1 MVNPYKLT
9 DGRKLALIQ
18 GYVIDAKDRGDVN
31 MLLFKKDTQDPSSKL
46 ISVAAWAL
54 AEGQSGADMRE
65 MTKDTKGKFVVCVVK
80 VRDKEKDGKLYA
92 FRLFSSIYLFIF
104 KVTISKFE
112 TGTLT
117 LLPET
122 SSFVSSFSIRS
133 AIYASFM
140 SKPKV
145 MFALVSIL

>member
-18 GYVIDAKDRGDVN
+18 GYVIDVKDRGDVN

-65 MTKDTKGKFVVCVVK
+65 MTKDTKGKFVVCIVK
-80 VRDKEKDGKLYA
+80 DK
-92 FRLFSSIYLFIF
+92 
-104 KVTISKFE
+104 
-112 TGTLT
+112 
-117 LLPET
+117 
-122 SSFVSSFSIRS
+122 
-133 AIYASFM
+133 
-140 SKPKV
+140 
-145 MFALVSIL
+145 

>member
-18 GYVIDAKDRGDVN
+18 GYVIDVKDRGDVN

-54 AEGQSGADMRE
+54 VEGQSGADMRE

-80 VRDKEKDGKLYA
+80 VRDKEKDGKLYEN
-92 FRLFSSIYLFIF
+92 YD
-104 KVTISKFE
+104 
-112 TGTLT
+112 LT
-117 LLPET
+117 Y
-122 SSFVSSFSIRS
+122 I
-133 AIYASFM
+133 I
-140 SKPKV
+140 KPPMQKQT
-145 MFALVSIL
+145 A

>member
-18 GYVIDAKDRGDVN
+18 GYVIDVKDRGDVN

-65 MTKDTKGKFVVCVVK
+65 MTKDTKGKK
-80 VRDKEKDGKLYA
+80 DKNISDGGKKSDKA
-92 FRLFSSIYLFIF
+92 AKRR
-104 KVTISKFE
+104 K
-112 TGTLT
+112 
-117 LLPET
+117 
-122 SSFVSSFSIRS
+122 
-133 AIYASFM
+133 
-140 SKPKV
+140 
-145 MFALVSIL
+145 